1 MFGIRRLKPNVFFPF
16 VRHRII
22 RGVHHLQSLGMTCLL
37 VRFTFVVMSI
47 ESSGDSKYGQEMCS
61 FAACIYIDPPNQQQT
76 KKSRKQ
82 RTGCRRGFLSN
93 SRSKL

>member
-22 RGVHHLQSLGMTCLL
+22 RGVHHLQSLGMTCFL

-61 FAACIYIDPPNQQQT
+61 FAACIYIDPPNQT
-76 KKSRKQ
+76 ADKKVKE
-82 RTGCRRGFLSN
+82 TTHGV
-93 SRSKL
+93 